1 MTKIHDL
8 LAGGPTVSFEFFPP
22 ATDEALRSLEKNLD
36 ALAEL
41 APSFVSVT
49 YGAGGSTR
57 DRTRDLVVGINNN
70 HPFPAMPHLTCA
82 GHTRRQVHDLLA
94 EYEANGIDNILALAG
109 DAPTDGSPDVGEFR
123 YAIELV
129 EFVREHADFSIG
141 VSAFPEVH
149 PRSSDRASDRHN
161 LAAKLRLADFGI
173 TQFFFDALDYRR
185 MMDELGDLG
194 VTTPVLPGVIPVL
207 SPVRIRR
214 FCAVNGTNVPEALFA
229 QIEAL
234 PDEDARLEVAVAA
247 AVELCLELLDSGA
260 PGIHFYTLNRAEA
273 TSRILDQLP
282 LDPRSGG
289 RSGP

>member
-8 LAGGPTVSFEFFPP
+8 LASGPTISFEFFPP
-22 ATDEALRSLEKNLD
+22 ATDEALRALEKNLD

-41 APSFVSVT
+41 RPSFVSVT

-70 HPFPAMPHLTCA
+70 HPFPAMPHLTCV
-82 GHTRRQVHDLLA
+82 GHTRQQVQDLLA
-94 EYEANGIDNILALAG
+94 EYEAHGIVNILALAG
-109 DAPTDGSPDVGEFR
+109 DPPTDGSPDTGDFR
-123 YAIELV
+123 YAVELV

-149 PRSSDRASDRHN
+149 PRSPDRIADRLN

-173 TQFFFDALDYRR
+173 TQFFFDAADYPR
-185 MMDELGDLG
+185 MMNELADLG

-207 SPVRIRR
+207 TPSRVRR
-214 FCAVNGTNVPEALFA
+214 FCAINATTVPEALFDR
-229 QIEAL
+229 IEGL
-234 PDEDARLEVAVAA
+234 PDEDARLEVAVEAA
-247 AVELCLELLDSGA
+247 IELCLELIDAGA

-273 TSRILDQLP
+273 TSRILAGLP
-282 LDPRSGG
+282 L
-289 RSGP
+289 GPA

>member
-8 LAGGPTVSFEFFPP
+8 LASGPTVSFEFFPP

-57 DRTRDLVVGINNN
+57 DRTRDLVVGINSN
-70 HPFPAMPHLTCA
+70 HPFPAMPHLTCV
-82 GHTRRQVHDLLA
+82 GHTRGQVRDLLA

-109 DAPTDGSPDVGEFR
+109 DPPTDGSPDLGDFR

-141 VSAFPEVH
+141 VSAFPELH
-149 PRSSDRASDRHN
+149 PRSADRATDRRN

-173 TQFFFDALDYRR
+173 TQFFFDAADYPR
-185 MMDELGDLG
+185 MMNELADLG
-194 VTTPVLPGVIPVL
+194 VNTAILPGVIPVL
-207 SPVRIRR
+207 TPGRVRR
-214 FCAVNGTNVPEALFA
+214 FCAINGTSVPEALFDR
-229 QIEAL
+229 IEAL
-234 PDEDARLEVAVAA
+234 PDEDARLAVAVDAS
-247 AVELCLELLDSGA
+247 VELCLELIDAGA

-273 TSRILDQLP
+273 TSRILDRLP
-282 LDPRSGG
+282 LG
-289 RSGP
+289 

>member
-8 LAGGPTVSFEFFPP
+8 LASGPTVSFEFFPP
-22 ATDEALRSLEKNLD
+22 ATDEALRALEKNLD

-41 APSFVSVT
+41 DPSFVSVT

-70 HPFPAMPHLTCA
+70 RPFPAMPHLTCV
-82 GHTRRQVHDLLA
+82 GHTRAQVRDLLG

-109 DAPTDGSPDVGEFR
+109 DPPTDGSPDLGDFR
-123 YAIELV
+123 YAVELV

-149 PRSSDRASDRHN
+149 PRSADREADRRN

-173 TQFFFDALDYRR
+173 TQFFFDAADYPR
-185 MMDELGDLG
+185 MMNELADLG

-207 SPVRIRR
+207 TPSRVRR
-214 FCAVNGTNVPEALFA
+214 FCVINGTRVPEALFDR
-229 QIEAL
+229 IEAL
-234 PDEDARLEVAVAA
+234 PDEAARLEVAVEA
-247 AVELCLELLDSGA
+247 AVELCLELIDAGA
-260 PGIHFYTLNRAEA
+260 PGVHFYTLNRAEA
-273 TSRILDQLP
+273 TSRILGQLP
-282 LDPRSGG
+282 LR
-289 RSGP
+289 

>member
-8 LAGGPTVSFEFFPP
+8 LASGPTISFEFFPP
-22 ATDEALRSLEKNLD
+22 ATDEALRALEKNLD

-41 APSFVSVT
+41 QPSFVSVT

-70 HPFPAMPHLTCA
+70 HPFPAMPHLTCV
-82 GHTRRQVHDLLA
+82 GHTRRQVQDLLA
-94 EYEANGIDNILALAG
+94 EYEAHGIVNILALAG
-109 DAPTDGSPDVGEFR
+109 DPPTDGSPDTGDFR
-123 YAIELV
+123 YAVELV

-149 PRSSDRASDRHN
+149 PRSPDRIADRLN

-173 TQFFFDALDYRR
+173 TQFFFDAADYPR
-185 MMDELGDLG
+185 MMNELADLG

-207 SPVRIRR
+207 TPSRVRR
-214 FCAVNGTNVPEALFA
+214 FCAINATTVPESLFDR
-229 QIEAL
+229 IEAL
-234 PDEDARLEVAVAA
+234 PDEDARLEVEVEAA
-247 AVELCLELLDSGA
+247 IELCLELINAGA

-273 TSRILDQLP
+273 TSRILAGLP
-282 LDPRSGG
+282 L
-289 RSGP
+289 GPA

>member
-70 HPFPAMPHLTCA
+70 HPFPAMPHLTCV

-94 EYEANGIDNILALAG
+94 EYEASGIDNILALAG

-173 TQFFFDALDYRR
+173 TQFFFDAIDYRR
-185 MMDELGDLG
+185 MMAELGDLG

-207 SPVRIRR
+207 SPARIRR